1 MAALVADVT
10 RVESLTEQLG
20 RHSLDE
26 DLIQRTEKNFVSTQ
40 ISPDNSAS
48 DVRISSH
55 LADTWLGIVDRT
67 PTNSK
72 YNKRGAQ
79 GIKQHIVSRKL
90 QPLNLRETPKLV
102 NEVRIVKF
110 VSNKR
115 NLRRNHAV
123 KLEKDGREYE
133 KDALNTRYGRVE
145 EGFDQSSSS
154 DDELRELFLCNTK
167 TTEMDKEMQE
177 NSNSAEVNFR
187 AAGLV
192 EEKVDKADTG
202 RKRNKMCRGSLK
214 KKIKISRPCLD
225 LEKME
230 ARRLDDLK
238 IDNKRPENI
247 FHPIH

>member
-55 LADTWLGIVDRT
+55 LADTWLGVVDRT
-67 PTNSK
+67 PINSK
-72 YNKRGAQ
+72 YNKREAQ

-123 KLEKDGREYE
+123 KLEREYE
-133 KDALNTRYGRVE
+133 KDALKTRYGRVE

-154 DDELRELFLCNTK
+154 DDELRELFLCNAK
-167 TTEMDKEMQE
+167 TPEMDKEMQE

-192 EEKVDKADTG
+192 EEKVDKADTR

-238 IDNKRPENI
+238 IDNKRPESI